1 MSDELQKIDNTN
13 NIISTPDGDI
23 DLSVLPEKERTEIL
37 AKYAKDFVDLQIDG
51 LRKDK
56 ETKNLKAGIDVMTDG
71 VAKATADQSHATMTK
86 VTEDTSGRSEVIIG
100 NTETAAKGK
109 LTRSQEGKDDK
120 PLIILGGVAG
130 VVILLA
136 IILSN

>member
-1 MSDELQKIDNTN
+1 MGFLD
-13 NIISTPDGDI
+13 
-23 DLSVLPEKERTEIL
+23 VLF
-37 AKYAKDFVDLQIDG
+37 KDFVDLQIDG

-120 PLIILGGVAG
+120 PLIILGVVAG

>member
-1 MSDELQKIDNTN
+1 MSDELQKIDNKN

-56 ETKNLKAGIDVMTDG
+56 ETKNLKAVIDVMTDG
-71 VAKATADQSHATMTK
+71 VSKATEDQSHATMTK

-109 LTRSQEGKDDK
+109 LTRSQEGRDDK
-120 PLIILGGVAG
+120 PLIILGIVAG

-136 IILSN
+136 IIMSN

>member
-23 DLSVLPEKERTEIL
+23 DLNILPEKERVEIL
-37 AKYAKDFVDLQIDG
+37 AKYAQDFVDVQIDG
-51 LRKDK
+51 IRKDK
-56 ETKNLKAGIDVMTDG
+56 ETKNLKEGIDVMTDG
-71 VAKATADQSHATMTK
+71 VAKATADETHATMTK
-86 VTEDTSGRSEVIIG
+86 VTEDSSGRSEVIIG
-100 NTETAAKGK
+100 NTDTAARGK

-120 PLIILGGVAG
+120 LLITLGVIAG

>member
-56 ETKNLKAGIDVMTDG
+56 ETKTDF
-71 VAKATADQSHATMTK
+71 
-86 VTEDTSGRSEVIIG
+86 
-100 NTETAAKGK
+100 
-109 LTRSQEGKDDK
+109 
-120 PLIILGGVAG
+120 
-130 VVILLA
+130 
-136 IILSN
+136 